1 MFAKQVKL
9 LIKVRGFPFPQLKA
23 NITEIFVNRQQQ
35 KNSRRGKKKISKIC
49 NIVT

>member
-35 KNSRRGKKKISKIC
+35 KNSRRGQKTVRY
-49 NIVT
+49 VTL

>member
-35 KNSRRGKKKISKIC
+35 KKQQKRQKNSKIC